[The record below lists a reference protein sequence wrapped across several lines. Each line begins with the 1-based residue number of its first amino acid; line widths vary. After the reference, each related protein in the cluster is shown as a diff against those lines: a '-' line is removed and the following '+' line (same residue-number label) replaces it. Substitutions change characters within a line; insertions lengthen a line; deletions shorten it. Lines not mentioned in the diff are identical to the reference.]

1 MSYNA
6 QALIRAGFIDK
17 LMAGVY
23 TIVPLGL
30 RVINKIENIVREEIN
45 AIDGQEIFM
54 PSLQPKENWT
64 KTGRWEHMDDYIK
77 LRMRVKES
85 LRSVQPMKKLSCLWL
100 KSLPNLIKTF
110 RSRLTSSRIN
120 FAWNC
125 APSLAFCADANL

>member
-1 MSYNA
+1 MRQSKLFTKTIKELPKDEVSYNA

-23 TIVPLGL
+23 TIMPLGL

-64 KTGRWEHMDDYIK
+64 KTGRWEHMDDLYK
-77 LRMRVKES
+77 VKDASE
-85 LRSVQPMKKLSCLWL
+85 RE
-100 KSLPNLIKTF
+100 
-110 RSRLTSSRIN
+110 
-120 FAWNC
+120 FALG
-125 APSLAFCADANL
+125 PTHEEIVV